1 MINCLIVDDEP
12 LALDLLEDNISR
24 VPFLNLKG
32 RCQDAFQA
40 QEALTQEKIDLVF
53 MDIQMPGLSG
63 IDCLRVLHAAPM
75 FIFVTAYDKYALEGF
90 NLNAV
95 DYLLKPV
102 SFERFLKATNKA
114 LELFTLRHQSISSI
128 PTANHNFIFVNAD
141 YSLQKIKLDEIIYVE
156 GLKDY
161 IKIYLST
168 ATRPVVTRMSLKTI
182 EEKLSSG
189 QFMRIHK
196 SFIVAI
202 DKIVSIRK
210 GRVSLGSV
218 DVPISDHYKQD
229 FQRLVDFNSIS

>member
-1 MINCLIVDDEP
+1 
-12 LALDLLEDNISR
+12 
-24 VPFLNLKG
+24 
-32 RCQDAFQA
+32 
-40 QEALTQEKIDLVF
+40 
-53 MDIQMPGLSG
+53 
-63 IDCLRVLHAAPM
+63 
-75 FIFVTAYDKYALEGF
+75 
-90 NLNAV
+90 
-95 DYLLKPV
+95 
-102 SFERFLKATNKA
+102 
-114 LELFTLRHQSISSI
+114 
-128 PTANHNFIFVNAD
+128 
-141 YSLQKIKLDEIIYVE
+141 LQKIKLDEIIYVE

-210 GRVSLGSV
+210 GRVSLGSI

-229 FQRLVDFNSIS
+229 FQHLIELNSIS